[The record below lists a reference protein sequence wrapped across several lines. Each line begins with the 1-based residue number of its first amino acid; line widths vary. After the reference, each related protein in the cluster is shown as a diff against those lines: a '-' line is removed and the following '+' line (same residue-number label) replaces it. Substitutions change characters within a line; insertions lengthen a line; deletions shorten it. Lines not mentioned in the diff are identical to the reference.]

1 MSVNIYDGTND
12 ELNQIAGREDTSY
25 WEGTQAQWNAL
36 SSADKALWTGK
47 YVIITDDEESV
58 NKYNG
63 TELINIAGKGANG
76 DTKDC
81 ITTFTSSD
89 DSTESGLI
97 LPSGGDITVPQ
108 IVSGDTHG
116 NLFSGLSKVV
126 LNTRKLINTVKRI
139 WKSVGATWV
148 SGHAYAVNDMVVYEN
163 GHVYKCKAAHT
174 SSASILP
181 TNTTYWTDTT
191 LANEIASLNTNYA
204 NNYKLLWTNNN
215 VNVAF
220 PAQTIQLDLSSYK
233 AINIVLSNWKGN
245 SNVFSSFQ
253 IPIGRGSRCAVLDG
267 LDHQM
272 TVVQFAYRSV
282 YPSSSGV
289 QFGGGFSI
297 NSIGNQGADDSYA
310 FPRYIYGVN

>member
-47 YVIITDDEESV
+47 YVIITDNEESV

-63 TELINIAGKGANG
+63 TELINIAGKGQKIE

-81 ITTFTSSD
+81 ITTFASSD

-116 NLFSGLSKVV
+116 NLFSGLSKIA
-126 LNTRKLINTVKRI
+126 LNTRKLINTAKRI
-139 WKSVGATWV
+139 WNSVGATWV

-163 GHVYKCKAAHT
+163 GHVYKCILAHM
-174 SSASILP
+174 SSSSILP

-191 LANEIASLNTNYA
+191 LANEIASLNLN
-204 NNYKLLWTNNN
+204 
-215 VNVAF
+215 
-220 PAQTIQLDLSSYK
+220 
-233 AINIVLSNWKGN
+233 
-245 SNVFSSFQ
+245 
-253 IPIGRGSRCAVLDG
+253 
-267 LDHQM
+267 
-272 TVVQFAYRSV
+272 FAK
-282 YPSSSGV
+282 
-289 QFGGGFSI
+289 
-297 NSIGNQGADDSYA
+297 
-310 FPRYIYGVN
+310 

>member
-36 SSADKALWTGK
+36 SSADKTVWTGK
-47 YVIITDDEESV
+47 YVIITDAEESV

-81 ITTFTSSD
+81 TTTFTSSD
-89 DSTESGLI
+89 DSTETGLI

-108 IVSGDTHG
+108 MVSGETHG
-116 NLFSGLSKVV
+116 NLFSSLSKIA
-126 LNTRKLINTVKRI
+126 LNTRKLINTAKRI
-139 WKSVGATWV
+139 WNSVGATWV

-204 NNYKLLWTNNN
+204 NIGQITTASWNATSSNKSSYAVTNPLSLTKGKYILTATLPGSITPNTNNCIFFFS
-215 VNVAF
+215 VNITNSGI
-220 PAQTIQLDLSSYK
+220 PSNYYIESNGSICPINLRDDAQ
-233 AINIVLSNWKGN
+233 IVLK
-245 SNVFSSFQ
+245 
-253 IPIGRGSRCAVLDG
+253 
-267 LDHQM
+267 
-272 TVVQFAYRSV
+272 T
-282 YPSSSGV
+282 
-289 QFGGGFSI
+289 GFSASTVYTDI
-297 NSIGNQGADDSYA
+297 NWGRIAAIRIS
-310 FPRYIYGVN
+310 